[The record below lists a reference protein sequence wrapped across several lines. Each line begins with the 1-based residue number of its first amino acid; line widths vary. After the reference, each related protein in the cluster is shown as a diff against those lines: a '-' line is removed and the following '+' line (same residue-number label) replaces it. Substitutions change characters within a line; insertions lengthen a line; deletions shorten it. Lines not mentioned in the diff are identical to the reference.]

1 MSLTRLRPIQKV
13 ILFFAFTYWLTWAA
27 WLPMAVWFPHW
38 KFLHPL
44 GSLRPLAAAI
54 ITAYLTEG
62 YVGAGRVLGAVTRW
76 KVAWYWYA
84 LALAGPF
91 VLYVVAALGVWAISG
106 TAPVPS
112 RFLETGEW
120 GRLGLWYWLIA
131 IVFYGFGEEGGW
143 RS

>member
-1 MSLTRLRPIQKV
+1 MSPTRLRPIQKV
-13 ILFFAFTYWLTWAA
+13 ILFFAFAYGLTWAA

-44 GSLRPLAAAI
+44 GSLGPLAAAI

-91 VLYVVAALGVWAISG
+91 VLYVVAALGSG
-106 TAPVPS
+106 LSVERRPRQAVS
-112 RFLETGEW
+112 SKRVNGVASGCGTG
-120 GRLGLWYWLIA
+120 
-131 IVFYGFGEEGGW
+131 
-143 RS
+143 